1 MPWVYLK
8 FRHSR
13 RLNKFNAQLAETLGL
28 MAGGLQA
35 GLSLPQAIDS
45 VVREGTEPMAGEL
58 RRALVEQRLGVDI
71 TDALEGV
78 GQRMDSEDFDWIVMA
93 IRIQREVGG
102 NLAEILHTVSETLRE
117 REYLRRQVKALS
129 AEGRLS
135 GYILTGLPPLIGLYM
150 MIVNPDY
157 IALLYTTLPGFV
169 LLASRHSSSVWDR
182 SPCRSSRRWRSDM
195 SMTLLLGAGLL
206 CAAMILALT
215 VIGVVTTERRG
226 VARSVA
232 AVQALDSAP
241 SVLKAEIEKPFAE
254 RVIAPLG
261 ERMVGLGRKVA
272 RADTA
277 RKIQYRL
284 NVAGNPP
291 AWDVNRIL
299 GLKVLGLALFG
310 GLGFLY
316 LLGMGWPFYRV
327 VLATALAAGFGYV
340 LPNVLLYNAGEKREK
355 LMRNALPDAMDL
367 LTISVE
373 AGLGFDAAVSRVAK
387 NGEGPLNQEFAR
399 LLQEMQLGVG
409 RTDCDAG
416 HGRAHVAART
426 SSPSA
431 APWCRPTASASR
443 SPACYA
449 SRARRC
455 ASSDVSGP
463 RRRRSRCR
471 CAS

>member
-1 MPWVYLK
+1 
-8 FRHSR
+8 
-13 RLNKFNAQLAETLGL
+13 
-28 MAGGLQA
+28 
-35 GLSLPQAIDS
+35 
-45 VVREGTEPMAGEL
+45 
-58 RRALVEQRLGVDI
+58 
-71 TDALEGV
+71 
-78 GQRMDSEDFDWIVMA
+78 
-93 IRIQREVGG
+93 
-102 NLAEILHTVSETLRE
+102 
-117 REYLRRQVKALS
+117 
-129 AEGRLS
+129 
-135 GYILTGLPPLIGLYM
+135 
-150 MIVNPDY
+150 
-157 IALLYTTLPGFV
+157 
-169 LLASRHSSSVWDR
+169 
-182 SPCRSSRRWRSDM
+182 M
-195 SMTLLLGAGLL
+195 SMTLLLGAVLL

-215 VIGVVTTERRG
+215 VIGVVTAERRG

-299 GLKVLGLALFG
+299 GLKVLGLGLFG

-327 VLATALAAGFGYV
+327 VLATALIAGFGYV
-340 LPNVLLYNAGEKREK
+340 LPNVLLHNTGQKREK

-409 RTDCDAG
+409 RTAAM
-416 HGRAHVAART
+416 RAMAERT
-426 SSPSA
+426 SLADLKSFCSA
-431 APWCRPTASASR
+431 MVQADSLGIPIARVLRIQSQEMRTKRRQRAEEKAQQVPVRIMIPLVLFILPCLFIVIMG
-443 SPACYA
+443 PAGIQMA
-449 SRARRC
+449 ETFSNM
-455 ASSDVSGP
+455 
-463 RRRRSRCR
+463 
-471 CAS
+471 